1 MRLPEPHGPRM
12 QVPEG
17 PAVNGASTQADAAP
31 ALRLRLAQVTERGQ
45 HARNQDCHGACVPR
59 DAVLQA
65 KGAALAI
72 ADGIGP
78 SAVSHLASEIA
89 VRSVLEDY
97 FSTPES
103 WSVKQ
108 SAQRVIAATNA
119 WLHAQSRQAGHTGA
133 RRDQA
138 CACTLSVLIF
148 KSCTAHVF
156 HVGDARIYRLRQGQL
171 EQLTRDHRVQLG
183 ERAHLSRLL
192 GTEPHVEL
200 DHQSQTLAVGDVFA
214 LMTDGVHE
222 HVSDAA
228 LREALLQAAAPDSDL
243 DALATQLVA
252 QARANGS
259 TDDATLQMVQVLGL
273 PASNLDDVR
282 LYSGFLPCPPLLN
295 VGQSLDGFTV
305 LQQLHAS
312 SRSHVYLVEREGGE
326 RAVMKVPSLDGRQDP
341 AYLERLLLEEWMARQ
356 IDSAHVLRSVA
367 GPEQHGHP
375 RSHLYVLSEHVPG
388 TTLAAWMRANPQPSL
403 DAVRAIVEQIARGL
417 QAMHRRE
424 VLHRDL
430 RPENVLIDAQGHVRI
445 IDLGSAKA
453 AGLHT
458 AAEAAEPLGG
468 MGTLAFTAPE
478 QFLGVP
484 ASVQSDQYALAAIAY
499 QMLSGQLPYG
509 TQAARTRSAAEQA
522 RLAYTPVVTPE
533 RDLPVWIDDTLAR
546 ALHPDPAQRFEALS
560 EFVQGLRQPT
570 QVLRG
575 RQPLIE
581 RHPLRFWQGLC
592 GLLALALVGALWAL
606 AHAR

>member
-1 MRLPEPHGPRM
+1 MHTPDALAATAASS
-12 QVPEG
+12 
-17 PAVNGASTQADAAP
+17 PAGAAP
-31 ALRLRLAQVTERGQ
+31 ALRLRLAQRTERGQ

-59 DAVLQA
+59 DAVLHA

-78 SAVSHLASEIA
+78 SAVSHMASEIA

-119 WLHAQSRQAGHTGA
+119 WLHAQSRQAGHIGT

-156 HVGDARIYRLRQGQL
+156 HVGDARIYRLCQGQL

-183 ERAHLSRLL
+183 ERAHLSRVL
-192 GTEPHVEL
+192 GTEAHVEL
-200 DHQSQTLAVGDVFA
+200 DHHSLPLQVGDVFA

-222 HVSDAA
+222 HVSDQH
-228 LREALLQAAAPDSDL
+228 LREALQQAAAPEADL
-243 DALATQLVA
+243 DALATALLA

-259 TDDATLQMVQVLGL
+259 TDDATLQIVQVLRL

-282 LYSGFLPCPPLLN
+282 LYSGLPPCPPLLS
-295 VGQSLDGFTV
+295 VGQQLDGFTV

-312 SRSHVYLVEREGGE
+312 SRSHVYLVERPGGE
-326 RAVMKVPSLDGRQDP
+326 RAVMKIPSLDGRQDP
-341 AYLERLLLEEWMARQ
+341 AYLQRLLLEDWMARQ
-356 IDSAHVLRSVA
+356 IASAHVLRA
-367 GPEQHGHP
+367 ADGPERHGHA

-388 TTLAAWMRANPQPSL
+388 ITLAAWMLANPQPSL
-403 DAVRAIVEQIARGL
+403 DAVRAIVEQVARGL

-424 VLHRDL
+424 ILHRDL
-430 RPENVLIDAQGHVRI
+430 RPENVLIDAQGQARI

-453 AGLHT
+453 AGLQT

-468 MGTLAFTAPE
+468 LGTLAFTAPE
-478 QFLGVP
+478 QFLGEP
-484 ASVQSDQYALAAIAY
+484 ASLQSEQYALAAITY
-499 QMLSGQLPYG
+499 HMLSGQLPYG
-509 TQAARTRSAAEQA
+509 TQAARTRSRAEQA
-522 RLAYTPVVTPE
+522 RLHYTPVVTPL

-570 QVLRG
+570 GTPRRAQA
-575 RQPLIE
+575 LIE
-581 RHPLRFWQGLC
+581 QHPLRFWQTLC
-592 GLLALALVGALWAL
+592 ALLALALLGALWAL
-606 AHAR
+606 ALR